1 MTKDR
6 QGVRESG
13 LDLKIDGLYQ
23 GYIVIADC
31 AYQPTE
37 KLIPIFGGDLA
48 LRKEN
53 DNFNF
58 FASQLRIRIE
68 MAFGIMTRKW
78 GILQRPLTISLGQI
92 KHLICCIARLHN
104 FCIDERL
111 GTNEE
116 DGPAE
121 YSEEESLTSTQLSYM
136 YAAAEAEHHE
146 ILSEEYAQWSIERD
160 NMVDAVKQLQLQR
173 PLSNRTK
180 KRARGQLTE
189 G

>member
-1 MTKDR
+1 
-6 QGVRESG
+6 
-13 LDLKIDGLYQ
+13 
-23 GYIVIADC
+23 
-31 AYQPTE
+31 
-37 KLIPIFGGDLA
+37 LIPIFGGDLA

-104 FCIDERL
+104 FCIDKRL

-136 YAAAEAEHHE
+136 YAAAEAEHCK

-173 PLSNRTK
+173 PPSNRMK
-180 KRARGQLTE
+180 KRAQGRLTE